1 MHSELK
7 PSYLAEL
14 EAARRAEGAGD
25 FQTAFTHLERAHI
38 LSQKYALAHAA
49 THLRML
55 RLGWR
60 TRDVREVLGQLTRTI
75 AALIF
80 SRIWVPVG
88 NTGRANVSAFAP
100 MPVPEDLAE
109 ILGKSA
115 VSIVAHN
122 VPKNQRLP

>member
-7 PSYLAEL
+7 PSYIAEL
-14 EAARRAEGAGD
+14 EATGRAEGAGD

-75 AALIF
+75 AALVF

-100 MPVPEDLAE
+100 MPVPEDLVE
-109 ILGKSA
+109 VLGKA
-115 VSIVAHN
+115 RD
-122 VPKNQRLP
+122 Q

>member
-7 PSYLAEL
+7 PSYIAEL
-14 EAARRAEGAGD
+14 EATRRAEGAGD

-75 AALIF
+75 AALVF

-109 ILGKSA
+109 ILG
-115 VSIVAHN
+115 ITHG
-122 VPKNQRLP
+122 Q

>member
-7 PSYLAEL
+7 PSYIAEL
-14 EAARRAEGAGD
+14 EATRRAEGAGD

-60 TRDVREVLGQLTRTI
+60 TRDFREVLGQLTRTI
-75 AALIF
+75 AALVF

-109 ILGKSA
+109 ILGKT
-115 VSIVAHN
+115 HG
-122 VPKNQRLP
+122 Q

>member
-7 PSYLAEL
+7 PSYIAEL
-14 EAARRAEGAGD
+14 EATRRAEGAGD

-60 TRDVREVLGQLTRTI
+60 TRDFREVLGQLTRTI
-75 AALIF
+75 AALVF

>member
-109 ILGKSA
+109 ILGKT
-115 VSIVAHN
+115 HG
-122 VPKNQRLP
+122 Q

>member
-75 AALIF
+75 AALVF

-109 ILGKSA
+109 ILGKT
-115 VSIVAHN
+115 HG
-122 VPKNQRLP
+122 Q

>member
-7 PSYLAEL
+7 PSYIAEL
-14 EAARRAEGAGD
+14 EATGRAEGAGD

-60 TRDVREVLGQLTRTI
+60 TRDFREVLGQLTRTI
-75 AALIF
+75 AALVF

-109 ILGKSA
+109 ILGKT
-115 VSIVAHN
+115 HG
-122 VPKNQRLP
+122 Q

>member
-7 PSYLAEL
+7 PSYIAEL
-14 EAARRAEGAGD
+14 EATGRAEGAGD

-109 ILGKSA
+109 ILGKT
-115 VSIVAHN
+115 HG
-122 VPKNQRLP
+122 Q

>member
-14 EAARRAEGAGD
+14 AAARRAEGAGD

-38 LSQKYALAHAA
+38 LSQQYALAHAA

-109 ILGKSA
+109 ILGKT
-115 VSIVAHN
+115 HG
-122 VPKNQRLP
+122 Q

>member
-7 PSYLAEL
+7 ASYLAEL
-14 EAARRAEGAGD
+14 EAARMAEGAGD
-25 FQTAFTHLERAHI
+25 LETAFSHLERAHI

-60 TRDVREVLGQLTRTI
+60 TRDVREVLGQFIRTI

-109 ILGKSA
+109 VLSKA
-115 VSIVAHN
+115 CD
-122 VPKNQRLP
+122 Q

>member
-1 MHSELK
+1 MRGELK
-7 PSYLAEL
+7 KSYIAEL
-14 EAARRAEGAGD
+14 EAARTAEWAGD
-25 FQTAFTHLERAHI
+25 IQTAFTHLERAHI
-38 LSQKYALAHAA
+38 LSQKFAFAHAA

-55 RLGWR
+55 RLGWQ
-60 TRDVREVLGQLTRTI
+60 TRDVREVLGQFIRTI

-109 ILGKSA
+109 VLGK
-115 VSIVAHN
+115 
-122 VPKNQRLP
+122 VPLTQHRGSEYH

>member
-60 TRDVREVLGQLTRTI
+60 TRDAREVLGQLTRTI

-109 ILGKSA
+109 ILGKT
-115 VSIVAHN
+115 HG
-122 VPKNQRLP
+122 Q

>member
-7 PSYLAEL
+7 PSYIAEL
-14 EAARRAEGAGD
+14 EATRRAEGAGD

-75 AALIF
+75 AALVF

-109 ILGKSA
+109 ILGKT
-115 VSIVAHN
+115 HG
-122 VPKNQRLP
+122 Q

>member
-7 PSYLAEL
+7 PPYIAEL
-14 EAARRAEGAGD
+14 EATRRAEGAGD

-75 AALIF
+75 AALVF

-109 ILGKSA
+109 ILG
-115 VSIVAHN
+115 ITHG
-122 VPKNQRLP
+122 Q

>member
-7 PSYLAEL
+7 ASYLTEL
-14 EAARRAEGAGD
+14 EAARVAEWAGD

-38 LSQKYALAHAA
+38 LSQKFALAHTA

-60 TRDVREVLGQLTRTI
+60 KKDFREVLGQFIRTI

-109 ILGKSA
+109 VLGKTR
-115 VSIVAHN
+115 V
-122 VPKNQRLP
+122 Q

>member
-7 PSYLAEL
+7 PSYIAEL
-14 EAARRAEGAGD
+14 EATRRAEGAGD

-60 TRDVREVLGQLTRTI
+60 TRDFREVLGQLTRTI

>member
-7 PSYLAEL
+7 PSYIAEL
-14 EAARRAEGAGD
+14 EATGRAEGAGD

-75 AALIF
+75 AALVF

-100 MPVPEDLAE
+100 MPVPEDLAV
-109 ILGKSA
+109 ILGKT
-115 VSIVAHN
+115 HG
-122 VPKNQRLP
+122 Q